1 MNRSRHT
8 ALRRAQWLALLPL
21 GLMAGFFFAFA
32 IDVGPAMAQLDAAT
46 YVTTQQAINRVVR
59 NAGFGAAFFGAAL
72 LPWTVAALALWAGA
86 RRHALGW
93 AAVALAYGVAVV
105 GVTSGINV
113 PINEALAGWNPQQPP
128 PDWQAVR
135 ARWNQANAWRA
146 WAALAV
152 FAAAAWLAGQ
162 PPGQRRRGQAC
173 PARQTDP

>member
-1 MNRSRHT
+1 
-8 ALRRAQWLALLPL
+8 
-21 GLMAGFFFAFA
+21 MAGFFFAFA

-162 PPGQRRRGQAC
+162 PPGQRLRGQAC